1 MMSDKTANSLKV
13 KAEGRTLVM
22 ERLFDAPRD
31 RVFKA
36 FSEAGQLES
45 WWGPKG
51 WQTEVRSFAFK
62 PNGVW
67 HYCMRCT
74 DENQGEYFGQE
85 SWGKAVYQDISA
97 PEKIVFIDMF
107 ADAEGNAVSGMPETL
122 VKVEFIEGEY
132 RTKLVMRSE
141 FASEEAL
148 QQVID
153 MGIIQGVSSQFERL
167 DNHLK
172 QAY

>member
-1 MMSDKTANSLKV
+1 MFFFTFFCLVYCFTNIPFQEEMMMSDKTANSLKV

-74 DENQGEYFGQE
+74 DENQG
-85 SWGKAVYQDISA
+85 SISGRNPGA
-97 PEKIVFIDMF
+97 RLSIKTSRRLRRLCSLICLQMRKGMQFPEC
-107 ADAEGNAVSGMPETL
+107 
-122 VKVEFIEGEY
+122 
-132 RTKLVMRSE
+132 RR
-141 FASEEAL
+141 
-148 QQVID
+148 
-153 MGIIQGVSSQFERL
+153 RW
-167 DNHLK
+167 
-172 QAY
+172 

>member
-1 MMSDKTANSLKV
+1 MRREIGCLKLFRKLGSW
-13 KAEGRTLVM
+13 KAGGGQRAGKPKFVRLRLNRMAFGIIACDVQMRT
-22 ERLFDAPRD
+22 R
-31 RVFKA
+31 
-36 FSEAGQLES
+36 
-45 WWGPKG
+45 
-51 WQTEVRSFAFK
+51 
-62 PNGVW
+62 
-67 HYCMRCT
+67 
-74 DENQGEYFGQE
+74 EYFGQE

-122 VKVEFIEGEY
+122 VKVEFIEGEH